1 MSERLVEKY
10 LPTFQANP
18 QYKYAYQVSDEGFQT
33 YIAHEENR
41 DGENVSGQY
50 SYVDPLGSLIT
61 VRFVQFGP
69 ILTLSFNAIVIFL
82 CFSCR
87 FTIIP
92 LLQSISL
99 IFSLL

>member
-1 MSERLVEKY
+1 MENIWAGNSSHSILSLNGQQLTSPKGI
-10 LPTFQANP
+10 LLQPNP

-61 VRFVQFGP
+61 VRYLVP
-69 ILTLSFNAIVIFL
+69 IAFDYLFAH
-82 CFSCR
+82 
-87 FTIIP
+87 
-92 LLQSISL
+92 IS
-99 IFSLL
+99 